1 MATAFWGLEQLF
13 PRRKRRLGPP
23 ILFWQLGQ
31 TRRLFA
37 SRYRDFPLF
46 ARASTSGLL
55 SSRLPVFPVPS
66 SQPPAPIPLKKIQ
79 LEILGLSS
87 SQSQS
92 GSFALI
98 LGEKGGNRR
107 LPIIIGMFEAQSI
120 AIQIEKIS
128 PNRPLTHDLFKSFAE
143 HVHVVILEV
152 VISDLKEG
160 VFYSRIVCSDGAT
173 TFEIDSRPSD
183 AIAIGLRFGVPIF
196 TVESVLS
203 EAGIIL
209 SDLDDAEGESED
221 DEDDEDDD
229 VEGDAPRPTRAQP
242 EPRDPSGQVSLDELT
257 KMLAQ
262 ALEKED
268 YEKAAKIRD
277 ELNKR
282 NG

>member
-1 MATAFWGLEQLF
+1 LHVHPSYRLLPAHPPSL
-13 PRRKRRLGPP
+13 RKPP
-23 ILFWQLGQ
+23 NTQF
-31 TRRLFA
+31 
-37 SRYRDFPLF
+37 
-46 ARASTSGLL
+46 
-55 SSRLPVFPVPS
+55 
-66 SQPPAPIPLKKIQ
+66 PIPLKKIQ

-128 PNRPLTHDLFKSFAE
+128 PNRPLTHDLFKAFAE

-173 TFEIDSRPSD
+173 TFDIDARPSD
-183 AIAIGLRFGVPIF
+183 AIAIGLRFGVPIY

-209 SDLDDAEGESED
+209 SDLDEAESGAEED
-221 DEDDEDDD
+221 DDEDDD
-229 VEGDAPRPTRAQP
+229 DTDTPRATRAQP

>member
-1 MATAFWGLEQLF
+1 M
-13 PRRKRRLGPP
+13 
-23 ILFWQLGQ
+23 
-31 TRRLFA
+31 
-37 SRYRDFPLF
+37 
-46 ARASTSGLL
+46 
-55 SSRLPVFPVPS
+55 
-66 SQPPAPIPLKKIQ
+66 KKIQ

-98 LGEKGGNRR
+98 LGEKHGNRR

-128 PNRPLTHDLFKSFAE
+128 PTRPLTHDLFKAFAE
-143 HVHVVILEV
+143 HVHVAIIEV

-173 TFEIDSRPSD
+173 TFEIDARPSD
-183 AIAIGLRFGVPIF
+183 AIAIGLRFDVPIF

-209 SDLDDAEGESED
+209 SDLDEGGEET
-221 DEDDEDDD
+221 DDEDDD
-229 VEGDAPRPTRAQP
+229 DDTDGETETPKAPRPT
-242 EPRDPSGQVSLDELT
+242 EPSGQVPVEELS
-257 KMLAQ
+257 KMLSQ

-282 NG
+282 NGQ